1 MPLPE
6 TLRGRAPNLVAR
18 LHLYPTSEGG
28 KKIPIVLGY
37 GCPCFASK
45 DTSQG
50 GWDAWP
56 LIGDE
61 EMQPGETRTV
71 GFTFLSGERAAVEMR
86 KAGRFY
92 LWEGR
97 FIGEA
102 EVVADD

>member
-1 MPLPE
+1 MPV
-6 TLRGRAPNLVAR
+6 G
-18 LHLYPTSEGG
+18 H
-28 KKIPIVLGY
+28 
-37 GCPCFASK
+37 GCACFANK

-50 GWDAWP
+50 GWDARP

-61 EMQPGETRTV
+61 EMQPGEIRTV
-71 GFTFLSGERAAVEMR
+71 GFTFLSGEQAAVEMR

-102 EVVADD
+102 EVCADG